1 MFAYR
6 HFAFLQWFTAL
17 FRSWG
22 WLRWEVR
29 GLENLPARGH
39 GFVLVV
45 NHITWTDIW
54 LVAGTIPLTHIPH
67 WLAKAELFGPL
78 TGWWFRGMQAIPVRR
93 GQSDAA
99 AMDQAV
105 AALRSGQI
113 LIVFP
118 EGTRSRTGQL
128 GKGRGG
134 AVRMALRA
142 GVPLVPVA
150 LTGVENGITA
160 PATITYGKPWQPVSQ
175 SGVDTIEPDEMT
187 ALTDEMMQRIAAL
200 LPPEY
205 HGRYPVTP
213 PRP

>member
-6 HFAFLQWFTAL
+6 HFAFLQWFTGL
-17 FRSWG
+17 FRSWK
-22 WLRWEVR
+22 WLRWQVS
-29 GLENLPARGH
+29 GLDNLPARSS

-54 LVAGTIPLTHIPH
+54 LVAATLPLTHIPH
-67 WLAKAELFGPL
+67 WLAKAELFGPV

-93 GQSDAA
+93 GQSDST

-105 AALRSGQI
+105 AALKAGHI

-142 GVPLVPVA
+142 GVPIVPVA

-160 PATITYGKPWQPVSQ
+160 PATITYGPAWQPVSQ
-175 SGVDTIEPDEMT
+175 SGVENIDPDEMQ
-187 ALTDEMMQRIAAL
+187 ALTDTMMRHIAAL
-200 LPPEY
+200 LPEQY
-205 HGRYPVTP
+205 HGIYATTP